1 MKPGDVVEAIW
12 DDHVFVFKDYTGEGI
27 MRMRTLGFFVR
38 EDDKVLVIALT
49 MAENKP
55 NDCQVIDRR
64 MLVSRKKVR

>member
-1 MKPGDVVEAIW
+1 MKAGDVVEALW

-38 EDDKVLVIALT
+38 EDEKVLVIALT
-49 MAENKP
+49 MSGDKP
-55 NDCQVIDRR
+55 NDAQVIDKR